1 MVPLL
6 GIFLVLASALVDK
19 GKGRRWPQTWKAWME
34 PKPPAFLGSHPSV
47 LFGGSGCTA
56 QGLFLLY
63 RERRINPGV

>member
-34 PKPPAFLGSHPSV
+34 PKPPAFLGRQSSV
-47 LFGGSGCTA
+47 LFGGSGTA
-56 QGLFLLY
+56 S
-63 RERRINPGV
+63 PGWVVLPGRDE